1 MNDFF
6 RGMRLALPIVL
17 GYAPVGFA
25 FGVMGMQAGMT
36 PATVALM
43 SLFVYAGSSQLIAAG
58 LLTAG
63 VGTAGIVL
71 AAFVV
76 NLRHLLMSAALTPY
90 LRRWTRP
97 QQALFSFELTDETF
111 AANLGRFSSRGV
123 NKGETFGLN
132 VCAHICWVAAGLGGA
147 LFDSAVGD
155 VQPLGLDFALPAMF
169 IALLLPHFAVPAR
182 LLAACAGAAFSLCFF
197 LTGAGQWS
205 VMLATLCAATLAAFL
220 PRPGKREKKGAPSPL
235 PTEEERPFAKK
246 AGTGKAAH
254 E

>member
-25 FGVMGMQAGMT
+25 FGVLGMQAGMT

-43 SLFVYAGSSQLIAAG
+43 SLVVYAGSSQLIAAG

-63 VGTAGIVL
+63 AGTAGIVL

-90 LRRWTRP
+90 LRRWTRL

-111 AANLGRFSSRGV
+111 AANLGRFSARGV

-132 VCAHICWVAAGLGGA
+132 VCAHVCWVAAGLGGA
-147 LFDSAVGD
+147 LFDSAIGD
-155 VQPLGLDFALPAMF
+155 LKPLGLDFALPAMF

-182 LLAACAGAAFSLCFF
+182 LSAACAGAAFSLCFF
-197 LTGAGQWS
+197 LAGTGQWS
-205 VMLATLCAATLAAFL
+205 VILATLCAATPAAFL
-220 PRPGKREKKGAPSPL
+220 PWPGGRGKKTTPSSL
-235 PTEEERPFAKK
+235 PADKERGLPKS
-246 AGTGKAAH
+246 AGTGKTAH